1 MIWTQWVNIP
11 ENLDKFKICSNT
23 CARLKMGHDISITLS
38 LSLSIAI
45 PCKTVCLRGGRKN
58 TFNTQW
64 VFGGSHCFMKDNF
77 FTNVIPYQEYHLK
90 DPVLGIY

>member
-1 MIWTQWVNIP
+1 MNIP
-11 ENLDKFKICSNT
+11 ENVDKFKICSNT

-38 LSLSIAI
+38 LSLSPSLIRLYFLEAE
-45 PCKTVCLRGGRKN
+45 GKN
-58 TFNTQW
+58 TYTFNTQW
-64 VFGGSHCFMKDNF
+64 VFGGSYFFPKDNF